1 MEQAD
6 ADTGALLL
14 YLLQLLAEATGCIIT
29 TLNVAGIQI
38 TEGACST
45 IVLHTFPVTS
55 VKHKCSH
62 FEVLG

>member
-1 MEQAD
+1 VEQAD
-6 ADTGALLL
+6 ADTGTMLL
-14 YLLQLLAEATGCIIT
+14 YLRQLLAEATGCIVI

-38 TEGACST
+38 AEGACST

-55 VKHKCSH
+55 VKHKCSR